1 MTEYDNTNRGA
12 LFKNN
17 RKAADTHADYTG
29 TLNINGVDHWISAWV
44 KDGKQGKFFSLSI
57 KPKDGTSTRPESPEK
72 FKAEAKR
79 VFPDATLDDDL
90 PF

>member
-1 MTEYDNTNRGA
+1 MTEYDNRNRGA

-44 KDGKQGKFFSLSI
+44 KEGRQGKFFSLSI
-57 KPKDGTSTRPESPEK
+57 KPKNGTTERPAE
-72 FKAEAKR
+72 FVAKAKE
-79 VFPDATLDDDL
+79 VFPGATPLDDDI

>member
-1 MTEYDNTNRGA
+1 MTQYDNTNRGA

-57 KPKDGTSTRPESPEK
+57 KPKDGTTARPEQTVVK
-72 FKAEAKR
+72 QVR
-79 VFPDATLDDDL
+79 QHFPDAELDDSV